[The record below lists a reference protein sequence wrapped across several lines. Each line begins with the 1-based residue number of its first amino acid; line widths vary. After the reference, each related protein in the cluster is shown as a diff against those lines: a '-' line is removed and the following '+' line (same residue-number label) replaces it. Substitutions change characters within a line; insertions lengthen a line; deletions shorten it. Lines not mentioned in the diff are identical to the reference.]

1 MSAIAPASDFKKI
14 SREQYGILF
23 RIADQG
29 RKGKVTWEDFVAFE
43 GLLKKPD
50 AEYDVSVLLVHFGL
64 FTRDLFPSEGDWRIR
79 SKVLIAKHYCI
90 DVPVAS

>member
-1 MSAIAPASDFKKI
+1 MSRYLSEPDFVSAIAPASDFKKI

-50 AEYDVSVLLVHFGL
+50 AEYDVSLL
-64 FTRDLFPSEGDWRIR
+64 
-79 SKVLIAKHYCI
+79 LI
-90 DVPVAS
+90 